1 MQGGISMLMDREN
14 TGYRSVYKSYVIDD
28 GWKKVPEVIIE
39 EISFR
44 VQREWNYAYKLV
56 CKEHR
61 KHRGDWLTQEV
72 AEKYEA
78 KSWVYRVLNDNQ
90 YTGMVRQIG
99 EELQAKYG
107 VTELEAINILNGRNV
122 ADYVQKYFRIQHRI
136 PLHIDLQEVFN
147 TVVGEIGYEHLE
159 DFEVV
164 M

>member
-1 MQGGISMLMDREN
+1 MFEERDN
-14 TGYRSVYKSYVIDD
+14 AGYRSIYKSYVIDD
-28 GWKKVPEVIIE
+28 GWKKIPEVIIE

-61 KHRGDWLTQEV
+61 KHRGDWITQEV

-90 YTGMVRQIG
+90 YTGMVRRIG
-99 EELQAKYG
+99 EELQEKYG
-107 VTELEAINILNGRNV
+107 VTELEAINILNGNHIS
-122 ADYVQKYFRIQHRI
+122 DYVHKYFRIKNRI
-136 PLHIDLQEVFN
+136 PLNIDLQQVFD
-147 TVVGEIGYEHLE
+147 TVIGEIGYENLNQ
-159 DFEVV
+159 FKVG